1 MISVSE
7 NQGHIGPDLQI
18 LVVYF
23 LNLCLF
29 NFYRLLLEGT
39 IRFIFVIDY
48 ELYLSQNHEPI
59 NFRSV

>member
-29 NFYRLLLEGT
+29 NFYRLLLEST

-48 ELYLSQNHEPI
+48 ELYLSQDHEPI

>member
-29 NFYRLLLEGT
+29 NFYKLLLEGT
-39 IRFIFVIDY
+39 IGFIFVIDY
-48 ELYLSQNHEPI
+48 EVYLSQDHEPI
-59 NFRSV
+59 NFSSV